1 MELDKGKPLFQSNFH
16 KTPVFLMEKFIYFF
30 NMWNPKVNVRMGW
43 DYSSGIG
50 PQQQPNLIFE
60 STRPNSCSSNGTLG
74 GSQIDKFGFSWPIR
88 IGLKLEPRHNNTCSP
103 ISSMRTLQWE
113 IILSSGLTWK
123 RMNPSI
129 KKIKHVWKSPRKL
142 EDHFA
147 AGALF

>member
-1 MELDKGKPLFQSNFH
+1 MELDKGKPPFQSNFR

-30 NMWNPKVNVRMGW
+30 GMWNPKLNVRMGW

-88 IGLKLEPRHNNTCSP
+88 IGLKLEPRHNNTCS
-103 ISSMRTLQWE
+103 SMRTLQGE

-129 KKIKHVWKSPRKL
+129 KKLSMFGRASENLKTILQQEPLSNIR
-142 EDHFA
+142 
-147 AGALF
+147 